1 MLTHALIDSGCS
13 FPKSLSW
20 TNPLLTPL
28 QSENK
33 KPTAA
38 ISCLVLCSL
47 TLGPSLPTIA
57 PHLSTTAPVLAFWLS
72 GFSPAPSP
80 LHPRGPPLTPCYP
93 HPPPHP
99 PSPQGKPTASSPLC
113 LPPPPFSSTSASL
126 CLCVWEASKGNEE
139 REAAEEETGAREGSY
154 RSDVK
159 LELEAFLFWHALT
172 WHVYLHIKWSVF
184 NVLLSLFHIHLN
196 SNVL

>member
-1 MLTHALIDSGCS
+1 MFISQIPFLNQSTANPPSKWKQKTHCSHKLSCVVLSHPRTLPSHHRSPSFYHSSCSG
-13 FPKSLSW
+13 F
-20 TNPLLTPL
+20 
-28 QSENK
+28 
-33 KPTAA
+33 
-38 ISCLVLCSL
+38 L
-47 TLGPSLPTIA
+47 TLRFL
-57 PHLSTTAPVLAFWLS
+57 
-72 GFSPAPSP
+72 PSP

-172 WHVYLHIKWSVF
+172 
-184 NVLLSLFHIHLN
+184 
-196 SNVL
+196 